1 VVNGKLKCA
10 DHIFLRR
17 VPARRPVG
25 DGYGFPF
32 FRLMYLSPVF
42 LAREEYVAPSY
53 ALLSASP
60 LDGSIPYATQP
71 PTHNTR
77 IRSPF
82 LQLTAVNHYMSR
94 PFYRVAS
101 LSYPTPAVP
110 APPLS
115 SILIP
120 SG

>member
-1 VVNGKLKCA
+1 
-10 DHIFLRR
+10 
-17 VPARRPVG
+17 
-25 DGYGFPF
+25 
-32 FRLMYLSPVF
+32 M
-42 LAREEYVAPSY
+42 APSY
-53 ALLSASP
+53 ALLSALP
-60 LDGSIPYATQP
+60 LTVSYLMP
-71 PTHNTR
+71 PNRLHNTR

-101 LSYPTPAVP
+101 LSYPTSAVP

-120 SG
+120 SGSPFAISV